1 MNKLSVLQ
9 NLKKVNA
16 KPYPHVIIE
25 NALDEALGS
34 ERPEKLREAMR
45 YSLLAGGKR
54 SLLLSRY
61 FLLYVAYFNG

>member
-25 NALDEALGS
+25 NALDEDIFLELKS
-34 ERPEKLREAMR
+34 TLPESYVSNRPV
-45 YSLLAGGKR
+45 GPDQ
-54 SLLLSRY
+54 SRR
-61 FLLYVAYFNG
+61 VK

>member
-25 NALDEALGS
+25 NALDENIFNELKS
-34 ERPEKLREAMR
+34 KLP
-45 YSLLAGGKR
+45 
-54 SLLLSRY
+54 
-61 FLLYVAYFNG
+61 